1 MRRGSG
7 FSLIELVTVLVIA
20 AILAAIAVPLFNQR
34 DVDATW
40 FHEEVKSAVR
50 YAQRQAVAQRRAVF
64 VIVTANTVK
73 LCYDAPCSFAL
84 TRIASGAPYSLAAPA
99 GVVLTPVVFSY
110 NGLGQPSAATVFTVA
125 GKPIQVLAET
135 GYVP

>member
-1 MRRGSG
+1 MPRG
-7 FSLIELVTVLVIA
+7 FSLLELVVTLIIA
-20 AILAAIAVPLFNQR
+20 GILAAVVIPLFNQR

-64 VIVTANTVK
+64 VIVTANTVS
-73 LCYDAPCSFAL
+73 LCYDAGCASVL
-84 TRIASGAPYSLAAPA
+84 TRIATGAAYSLAAPT
-99 GVVLTPVVFSY
+99 GVIVNPALSFSY
-110 NGLGQPSAATVFTVA
+110 NGLGQPSVATTFTVG
-125 GKPIQVLAET
+125 GKPVQVLAET